1 MAVYIIEEWLAGMVD
16 FDVPE
21 STMRAILF
29 NNGVAP
35 ATDMTTITEKQK
47 DLCLA
52 DLYMWLAG
60 SSSASSGEYVSDGG
74 WQHQKANKSV
84 VDRSAFRRM
93 AEQLYAKWES
103 DKASTAGSGVTIKH
117 LY

>member
-1 MAVYIIEEWLAGMVD
+1 MANYIIEEWLAGMVD

-21 STMRAILF
+21 STIRAILF
-29 NNGVAP
+29 NNGVSP
-35 ATDMTTITEKQK
+35 ATEMTAVTEKQK
-47 DLCLA
+47 DLSLA

-84 VDRSAFRRM
+84 VDRAALKRM
-93 AEQLYAKWES
+93 AEQLYAKWQS
-103 DKASTAGSGVTIKH
+103 DKANTTGSGTTIKH